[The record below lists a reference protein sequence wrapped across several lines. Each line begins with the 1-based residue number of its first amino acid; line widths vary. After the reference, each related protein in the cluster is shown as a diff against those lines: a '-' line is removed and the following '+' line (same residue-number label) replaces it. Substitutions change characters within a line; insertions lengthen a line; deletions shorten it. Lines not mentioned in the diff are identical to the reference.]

1 VSAWI
6 LGSEIAGS
14 LGLRDFE
21 FVQEYVAKGIAPHN
35 HEGQPFMPVAVVEQ
49 FIKGL
54 EQELSHH
61 DELAW
66 NLGGSEREEIIGKY
80 IDPLQRRIQ
89 GLQIYRDSFNGAEWQ
104 NFELPADQDLSRH
117 FIQVLLNSLY
127 RRDEVKRR
135 LSPQSVLAPDQEPV
149 RPAQIAEQVQA
160 AIKQRKLRPEQRHK
174 RDCRAV
180 AQKIWMEDP
189 GLTIEEMIDRKEI
202 TDARNGAAY
211 IRKTIRT
218 WINDLCP
225 NRRPGRPKNKKT

>member
-1 VSAWI
+1 MSAWI
-6 LGSEIAGS
+6 LGSEVAGS

-35 HEGQPFMPVAVVEQ
+35 HEGQPYMPAAVVKQ
-49 FIKGL
+49 FIQGL
-54 EQELSHH
+54 EQELNQH

-66 NLGGSEREEIIGKY
+66 DLGGFERQEIIAKY
-80 IDPLQRRIQ
+80 IEPLQRRIY
-89 GLQIYRDSFNGAEWQ
+89 GYRVYLESLNGTGWQ
-104 NFELPADQDLSRH
+104 NFKLPQDQDLSRH
-117 FIQVLLNSLY
+117 FLRVLLSSY
-127 RRDEVKRR
+127 YVREEVYKR
-135 LSPQSVLAPDQEPV
+135 LSPQSEPTTDQEPV

-160 AIKQRKLRPEQRHK
+160 AAKQRKLRPEQRHK